1 MDAQATTEALLLHFR
16 SLADPRAANA
26 RHRLSDILTLAIF
39 AVFCGAEGWTDVEL
53 WGHFNQTWLS
63 TFLDLPHGIPGH
75 DTFERVFARLNPEQF
90 EQGFVNFTAALAQ
103 SSSAQFIA
111 VDGKT
116 LRGSFDHAWSRSP
129 VHMVSAYAAE
139 NHLILGQKAARGKGQ
154 ELQTIGELLALL
166 DLKGATVTID
176 ALGCQ
181 KQIAAQIRRQ
191 QGHYLLALKDNQPTL
206 RAKVQSFLD
215 EAILQNF
222 ADLPHG
228 YVQSIEGDH
237 GRIETRQ
244 CWVCNQV
251 QHLQGLEEW
260 TDLAAVAVV
269 ECTREVGG
277 GQTRVERRY
286 FITSH
291 PGNNAPLI
299 TGAVRHHWGIESMHW
314 VLDVAM
320 LEDQC
325 RLRKDYGAENFS
337 RLRRMAINKLQ
348 REKTYKVGIR
358 SKQKACGWSYDFL
371 LKALLA

>member
-1 MDAQATTEALLLHFR
+1 MDAQATTDALLLHFR

-26 RHRLSDILTLAIF
+26 RHLLADLLSIAIC

-53 WGHFNQTWLS
+53 WGHFNHAWLS

-75 DTFERVFARLNPEQF
+75 NTFERVFARLNPDQF
-90 EQGFVNFTAALAQ
+90 EQSFVNFTAALAQ
-103 SSSAQFIA
+103 TSSGKLIA

-154 ELQTIGELLALL
+154 ELKTIGELLALL
-166 DLKGATVTID
+166 ELKDTTVTID

-181 KQIAAQIRRQ
+181 KEIAAQIRQ
-191 QGHYLLALKDNQPTL
+191 QKGHYVLALKDNQPTL
-206 RAKVQSFLD
+206 AAKVKTFLD
-215 EAILQNF
+215 EAILQDF

-228 YVQSIEGDH
+228 YVQSTEGDH
-237 GRIETRQ
+237 GRIETRR

-251 QHLQGLEEW
+251 QHLAGLEEW
-260 TDLAAVAVV
+260 MDLAAVAVV
-269 ECTREVGG
+269 ECTREVVGG
-277 GQTRVERRY
+277 KTSVDRRY

-291 PGNNAPLI
+291 PGNDAGLMAR
-299 TGAVRHHWGIESMHW
+299 AVRHHWGIESMHW

-320 LEDQC
+320 LEDKC

-337 RLRRMAINKLQ
+337 RLRRMAINKLK
-348 REKTYKVGIR
+348 RETTYKVGIR